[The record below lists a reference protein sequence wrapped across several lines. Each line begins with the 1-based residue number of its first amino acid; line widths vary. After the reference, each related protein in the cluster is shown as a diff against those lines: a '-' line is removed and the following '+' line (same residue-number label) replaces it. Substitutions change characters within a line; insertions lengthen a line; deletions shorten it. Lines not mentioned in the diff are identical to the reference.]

1 MGGMESSKMSKGRN
15 ASKKIGNHWHRRTR
29 YAKNLGEMLSWLHLC
44 VALSTNFIM
53 RNAVIW
59 FMEAKHVAGKF
70 KPLEETGLTLSGEY
84 FVVSTCIDNV
94 GDSQRGNA
102 STVTDQCDFVYCA
115 TDTLFSLR
123 LESKSCFVR
132 ELNATNLNE

>member
-1 MGGMESSKMSKGRN
+1 M
-15 ASKKIGNHWHRRTR
+15 
-29 YAKNLGEMLSWLHLC
+29 C
-44 VALSTNFIM
+44 STEYKLYY
-53 RNAVIW
+53 AVIW